1 MYQVPHAPGI
11 ANAGAW
17 ISSLSSSSDLPTE
30 LMTRIQQALDD
41 RAAGHLAAQYR
52 GGSRLLLDR
61 SAVHESHTEHV
72 ERLPASRARREA
84 AVRSGAAVEE
94 FVRHV
99 LEAWVARAACLLV
112 SGPGLA
118 DARAR
123 GKMLLRLRIILDE
136 GGWMLTS
143 GATYRRPA

>member
-1 MYQVPHAPGI
+1 MPHSI
-11 ANAGAW
+11 
-17 ISSLSSSSDLPTE
+17 
-30 LMTRIQQALDD
+30 
-41 RAAGHLAAQYR
+41 AAGLAFCLTEVP
-52 GGSRLLLDR
+52 S
-61 SAVHESHTEHV
+61 HESHTEHV

-143 GATYRRPA
+143 GATYRRDPPKPTPDRLETAITLARECGLLNRR